1 MRPQTL
7 KLTRWAVCLFQE
19 VQSHRFA
26 TIYGN
31 EALVLGRWRPRR
43 RAPTRE
49 AAAVAVAPA
58 PPTPPGGGGGGGGGA
73 GGAAPPLSAAW
84 LPARSLVPPSAA
96 GSSGP
101 LPSHPPRG
109 CWLQL
114 GSGEGR
120 SWKPSASGLFALLYL
135 FSPPGKE
142 EESAEKRK
150 GKDGSGAGR
159 CSGALRL
166 RRSEAG
172 GEILLTTNRLSPG
185 ISSYTKVHTGAA
197 GSRGGRA
204 RQTLPGPAP
213 RLH

>member
-101 LPSHPPRG
+101 LPSH
-109 CWLQL
+109 LKMTL
-114 GSGEGR
+114 D
-120 SWKPSASGLFALLYL
+120 
-135 FSPPGKE
+135 
-142 EESAEKRK
+142 RK
-150 GKDGSGAGR
+150 S
-159 CSGALRL
+159 
-166 RRSEAG
+166 
-172 GEILLTTNRLSPG
+172 
-185 ISSYTKVHTGAA
+185 VV
-197 GSRGGRA
+197 
-204 RQTLPGPAP
+204 
-213 RLH
+213 